1 MRPASTFWIIQL
13 SNSRARNICS
23 VRFPLIKNRACTVR
37 IAKLCRQYRTGPYAS
52 ADRSRTCQ
60 RLSFDFFCKRN
71 IILSLTVSRLNN
83 RCIPCI
89 FWVTAIIVV
98 VTKYSNLFFP
108 FTFFLNG
115 SHAAFGYELIIRSET
130 TDFMECIRDKL
141 SSV

>member
-1 MRPASTFWIIQL
+1 MALKKARSPL
-13 SNSRARNICS
+13 RAFCICGS
-23 VRFPLIKNRACTVR
+23 I
-37 IAKLCRQYRTGPYAS
+37 
-52 ADRSRTCQ
+52 
-60 RLSFDFFCKRN
+60 

-130 TDFMECIRDKL
+130 TDFMESIRDKL

>member
-1 MRPASTFWIIQL
+1 M
-13 SNSRARNICS
+13 
-23 VRFPLIKNRACTVR
+23 LILLDLAH
-37 IAKLCRQYRTGPYAS
+37 
-52 ADRSRTCQ
+52 
-60 RLSFDFFCKRN
+60 FFV